1 MDALA
6 PNSTATPLAGANA
19 SANITF
25 AALSPPPGH
34 YTATYRAVSLA
45 LVLAICGAGIVGN
58 VMIVLVVVRTK
69 HMRTPTNYYLGSLA
83 IADLLVLLAAGL
95 PNVSDSLAESWVYGY
110 AGCLAITYLQ
120 YLGINV
126 SSCSITAFTLER
138 YLAICHPIRA
148 QSLCTVSRAKRIL
161 ALVWSSTAIYCLIWF
176 FLVDVHP
183 RSRGGGGGEEPR
195 SNVTECGY
203 RVSRNLYLPIYFFDF
218 AAFYVLPLVLACV
231 LYALI
236 ARVLAKG
243 AAAAAAN
250 PSCLTSP
257 APVPLLPPPT
267 ASRTL
272 ATPAVPLSLP
282 LAAVCSGAVPS
293 VNRRG
298 KSAYSS
304 RKQVTKMLAVVVLL
318 FAMLWL
324 PYRMLVVV
332 NSFVSSPYHDA
343 WFLLFCRLCLYANSA
358 INPVV
363 YNAMSQKFRAA
374 FRKLCGCCP
383 CGGGGVG
390 GGGGGRGKQSGRR
403 WRGGDDGGGGIAGGG
418 WRGRPWFWNGF
429 HDGRGDSGRTTSYSQ
444 HRGCGYDARDSSTT
458 RCSPS
463 PDRYSLSTQES
474 AAVAAVAAAAFHW
487 GGGGGAGGGGGGGDA
502 RRPTAGDAGG
512 GGQAR
517 SDHCHPPQR
526 SVSFSRV

>member
-1 MDALA
+1 
-6 PNSTATPLAGANA
+6 STAAPLAGANA
-19 SANITF
+19 SANVTF
-25 AALSPPPGH
+25 AALSPPPDH

-161 ALVWSSTAIYCLIWF
+161 ALVWSSTAIYCLVWF

-183 RSRGGGGGEEPR
+183 RSQGGGGGEDPR

-236 ARVLAKG
+236 ARVL
-243 AAAAAAN
+243 
-250 PSCLTSP
+250 
-257 APVPLLPPPT
+257 LLPPPP

-272 ATPAVPLSLP
+272 AAPAVPLSLP

-318 FAMLWL
+318 FAVLWL

-374 FRKLCGCCP
+374 FRKLCGC
-383 CGGGGVG
+383 
-390 GGGGGRGKQSGRR
+390 
-403 WRGGDDGGGGIAGGG
+403 
-418 WRGRPWFWNGF
+418 
-429 HDGRGDSGRTTSYSQ
+429 
-444 HRGCGYDARDSSTT
+444 
-458 RCSPS
+458 
-463 PDRYSLSTQES
+463 
-474 AAVAAVAAAAFHW
+474 
-487 GGGGGAGGGGGGGDA
+487 
-502 RRPTAGDAGG
+502 
-512 GGQAR
+512 
-517 SDHCHPPQR
+517 
-526 SVSFSRV
+526 